1 MPVVLQHHVPVQC
14 PLVGAQLLTLLAREV
29 HRHILEGQRHHLLQK
44 QVAAAPGPRPL
55 GRWRPECGC
64 HPGKQDL
71 KKTQDLKAALAW
83 ASRNSPSEREDPH
96 LDPFGGMKSL
106 H

>member
-29 HRHILEGQRHHLLQK
+29 HRHILEGQRHHL
-44 QVAAAPGPRPL
+44 L